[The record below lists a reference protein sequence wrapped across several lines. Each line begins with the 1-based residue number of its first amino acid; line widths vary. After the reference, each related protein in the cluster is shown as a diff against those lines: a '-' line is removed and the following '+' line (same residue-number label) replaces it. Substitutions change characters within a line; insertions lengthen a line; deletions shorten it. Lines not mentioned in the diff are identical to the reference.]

1 MSRIL
6 VADDEAGIRTVLRD
20 ALEHA
25 GHEVETVT
33 DGEEALE
40 LIERQ
45 TFELVVTDL
54 AMPKKDGLELVKAVR
69 EISTVPILVLTVRQE
84 ERQKVQLLDAGA
96 DDYMTK
102 PFGVEE
108 LLART
113 RALLRRTNVGV
124 GQPTFSRWGDIEVD
138 LESRR
143 VRRGGREIHLT
154 PTEYLLL
161 STFLQKPGAVWTHR
175 QLLAAVWG
183 TTADVSNDTLRVHVA
198 GLRRKLEADP
208 NRPRWIRTEPWV
220 GYRFSPEE

>member
-25 GHEVETVT
+25 GYEVETVT

-40 LIERQ
+40 LLERQ

-69 EISTVPILVLTVRQE
+69 EISSIPILVLTVRQE

-143 VRRGGREIHLT
+143 VLRGGREIHLT

-161 STFLQKPGAVWTHR
+161 TTFLQKPGAVWTHR

-183 TTADVSNDTLRVHVA
+183 TTTEVSNDTLRVHVA

-220 GYRFSPEE
+220 GYRFSPEG